1 MMRKRQFPWALVA
14 VMTLCSTLMFTSC
27 SDNDDTSITPPAGDR
42 TIVVLFEN
50 DVHCAIGG
58 YASLAGLRDAVSDT
72 AYAALVSSGDYLQG
86 GTIGAISKGQYIIDV
101 MRSMH
106 YDAVTVGNHEFDY
119 QTSRLQ
125 ELMAGFNAPVVC
137 CNLYDMNNNRLFPPY
152 TICTYGSKRIAY
164 VGVLTPE
171 TQLQSEIY
179 AFYDEKGKQ
188 LYDTRCD
195 SYTQLVQQAADDARK
210 EGADYVILLSH
221 LGENISGNQYN
232 TNDLIA
238 ATHGID
244 VVLDGH
250 THSVVN
256 TTVTNSL
263 GQPVI
268 LCQTGTQ
275 FANVGKLVITKDGS
289 MSATLIPTEQI
300 ANKNAEVAA
309 TVDKVNAIVDE
320 KTDMVVFH
328 SDVPLLITDGH
339 GNRMVRK
346 AETNAGD
353 LVTDALCYGLNAQI
367 GLINGGACCN
377 NIKGVEHVI

>member
-1 MMRKRQFPWALVA
+1 M
-14 VMTLCSTLMFTSC
+14 
-27 SDNDDTSITPPAGDR
+27 
-42 TIVVLFEN
+42 
-50 DVHCAIGG
+50 
-58 YASLAGLRDAVSDT
+58 
-72 AYAALVSSGDYLQG
+72 
-86 GTIGAISKGQYIIDV
+86 
-101 MRSMH
+101 
-106 YDAVTVGNHEFDY
+106 
-119 QTSRLQ
+119 
-125 ELMAGFNAPVVC
+125 
-137 CNLYDMNNNRLFPPY
+137 
-152 TICTYGSKRIAY
+152 
-164 VGVLTPE
+164 
-171 TQLQSEIY
+171 
-179 AFYDEKGKQ
+179 
-188 LYDTRCD
+188 
-195 SYTQLVQQAADDARK
+195 
-210 EGADYVILLSH
+210 ILLSH

-238 ATHGID
+238 ATRGID

-268 LCQTGTQ
+268 LCHTGTQ

-309 TVDKVNAIVDE
+309 AVDKVNAIVDE

-353 LVTDALCYGLNAQI
+353 LVTDALRYGLNAQI